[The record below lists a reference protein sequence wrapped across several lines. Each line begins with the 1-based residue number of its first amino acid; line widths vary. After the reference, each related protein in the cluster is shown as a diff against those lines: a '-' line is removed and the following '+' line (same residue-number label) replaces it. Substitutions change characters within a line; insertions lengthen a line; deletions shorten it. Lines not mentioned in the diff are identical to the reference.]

1 MSSKKPQQ
9 KGQQG
14 PSEEQTREEPY
25 RPMAT
30 PEPTV
35 QEQIDALSLR
45 VKVLEKN
52 CQASHGMR

>member
-1 MSSKKPQQ
+1 MSTKKQTEKKQEP
-9 KGQQG
+9 
-14 PSEEQTREEPY
+14 PAEQTREEPY
-25 RPMAT
+25 HPMAT